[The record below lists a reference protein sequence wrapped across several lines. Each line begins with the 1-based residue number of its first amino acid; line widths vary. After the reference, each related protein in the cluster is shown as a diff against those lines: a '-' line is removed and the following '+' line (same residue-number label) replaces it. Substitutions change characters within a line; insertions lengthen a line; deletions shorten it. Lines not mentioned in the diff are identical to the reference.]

1 MWVCS
6 LKCYGPL
13 AILSLWIYVYPLV
26 VGIEESRQQRR
37 DASPD
42 SITDIKIRKADQIP
56 LGKVHF
62 GEEGGSWQQEEALGG
77 GGGFGRWNGYVLHAF
92 FFTSTGSS
100 KTPKRFKLTSKE
112 RKGFNFMWKWVWFMI
127 YVVYYW
133 STTKTKNLLKLEM
146 VVTKKITAS

>member
-13 AILSLWIYVYPLV
+13 AILLLWIYVYPLV
-26 VGIEESRQQRR
+26 GRVG

-62 GEEGGSWQQEEALGG
+62 LGG
-77 GGGFGRWNGYVLHAF
+77 EMAPNIYGAF
-92 FFTSTGSS
+92 FWAATHYT
-100 KTPKRFKLTSKE
+100 T
-112 RKGFNFMWKWVWFMI
+112 W
-127 YVVYYW
+127 YVP
-133 STTKTKNLLKLEM
+133 SEFF
-146 VVTKKITAS
+146 

>member
-13 AILSLWIYVYPLV
+13 AILLLWIYVYPLV

-62 GEEGGSWQQEEALGG
+62 GEEGGAGRGWELEEE
-77 GGGFGRWNGYVLHAF
+77 VLEDEMAMCYML
-92 FFTSTGSS
+92 SS
-100 KTPKRFKLTSKE
+100 SLLLVVAKPQNDSHWLPKKKFQLHVKI
-112 RKGFNFMWKWVWFMI
+112 GII
-127 YVVYYW
+127 YEIVY
-133 STTKTKNLLKLEM
+133 TEVLKQSI
-146 VVTKKITAS
+146 V